1 MEKKKYVEAGKIV
14 NTHGIAGELKIEVWL
29 DSPAFFKR
37 FKRLF
42 IEGREYRIA
51 GGRVHKDFFIAKLE
65 GIDDINA
72 AMPFKEKTVS
82 VSSGDAGLGR
92 GDFFLQDLIGAEVID
107 EKQGNIGRLREIM
120 EAPASMVYIVE
131 GSQEHLIPAV
141 PEFILSQ
148 DPEEGIIRVRL
159 IEGM

>member
-1 MEKKKYVEAGKIV
+1 MDKKKYVEAGKVV

-29 DSPAFFKR
+29 DSPGYFKR
-37 FKRLF
+37 FKRVF
-42 IEGREYRIA
+42 IDGREYSVA
-51 GGRVHKDFFIAKLE
+51 GGRVHKGFFIAKLD

-72 AMPFKEKTVS
+72 AMPLKEKKVS
-82 VSSGDAGLGR
+82 VLSDDAGLDS

-107 EKQGNIGRLREIM
+107 EKLGKIGTLTEIM
-120 EAPASMVYIVE
+120 EAPASMVYVVE

-148 DPEEGIIRVRL
+148 DPEEGIIRVHI